1 MIEILNIF
9 LTVIIFFIL
18 SFFSYFALN
27 TSKIFKNN
35 RDIIDISGKNF
46 LILLNGILILSLFN
60 PNKQIIFFVFLFLSL
75 VSVYMFFLKNS
86 NFTNKIFYIILFLFV
101 LIISIDISNNFG
113 YTWDTKKYYL
123 HKATGFYQNFF
134 IDDFVKKSEYP
145 HFGTYIWSFFWKN
158 NLLDYEYTGRLIYG
172 YIYALSI
179 FYFVNSFNVLS
190 HTKIFISILL
200 ILLTYKTILFDGRPD
215 VLIFS
220 LFLFLSKHFY
230 EIFHKREINFVN
242 IFFIVLILNLILW
255 TKSEGIAYVLLTTFT
270 LLLFIK
276 KNTKKKLI
284 LASLI
289 LLIILTKYAT
299 YHYYG
304 LSLNPNVETF
314 SSKILSLI
322 NFEFVITRSI
332 QILSWYFIYLFTN
345 PIIIFSILS
354 LILISIKYKK
364 LLTQFNYLYF
374 FLIAKFCVIF
384 VTFFITIYPMPFHL
398 KYSLDR
404 IIFHSSGL
412 FLVVIYYCIINF
424 LKDKK
429 KFTY

>member
-18 SFFSYFALN
+18 SFFSYFPLN

-113 YTWDTKKYYL
+113 YTWDTKKYLL

-134 IDDFVKKSEYP
+134 IDDFVKKTEYP

-158 NLLDYEYTGRLIYG
+158 NFLNYEYTGRLIYG
-172 YIYALSI
+172 YIYVLSV
-179 FYFVNSFNVLS
+179 FYFINSFNILS
-190 HTKIFISILL
+190 HLKILISILL
-200 ILLTYKTILFDGRPD
+200 ILLTYKTLLFDGRPD
-215 VLIFS
+215 ILIFS
-220 LFLFLSKHFY
+220 LFLFLSKFFFK
-230 EIFHKREINFVN
+230 IFHKREINFVN

-276 KNTKKKLI
+276 KNIEKKI
-284 LASLI
+284 LLTSLVF
-289 LLIILTKYAT
+289 LIILTKYAT

-314 SSKILSLI
+314 SSKILTSI

-332 QILSWYFIYLFTN
+332 QIFSWYFIYLFTN

-354 LILISIKYKK
+354 LIIISIKYKK

-412 FLVVIYYCIINF
+412 FLVIIYYCIINF

>member
-1 MIEILNIF
+1 MIEILNIV
-9 LTVIIFFIL
+9 LTIIVFFIL

-27 TSKIFKNN
+27 AFKINKNN
-35 RDIIDISGKNF
+35 TDIIDISGKNF
-46 LILLNGILILSLFN
+46 LILLNAILILSLFN
-60 PNKQIIFFVFLFLSL
+60 PNKEIIFFAFLFLSL
-75 VSVYMFFLKNS
+75 VSVYIFFFKNR
-86 NFTNKIFYIILFLFV
+86 NITNKIFYIILFLSV

-190 HTKIFISILL
+190 HIKIFISILL

-215 VLIFS
+215 ILIFS
-220 LFLFLSKHFY
+220 LFLFLSRYFY

-255 TKSEGIAYVLLTTFT
+255 TKSEGIAYVLLTIFT

-276 KNTKKKLI
+276 KNIKKKII
-284 LASLI
+284 LTSLVF
-289 LLIILTKYAT
+289 LMILTKYAT

-314 SSKILSLI
+314 SSKILSFI

-332 QILSWYFIYLFTN
+332 QIFSWYFIYLLTN

-364 LLTQFNYLYF
+364 LLIQFNYLYF
-374 FLIAKFCVIF
+374 FLIAKFFVIF

-412 FLVVIYYCIINF
+412 FLVIIYYFIINF

>member
-1 MIEILNIF
+1 MIEILNIV
-9 LTVIIFFIL
+9 LTIIVFFIL

-27 TSKIFKNN
+27 AFKINKNN
-35 RDIIDISGKNF
+35 TDIIDISGKNF
-46 LILLNGILILSLFN
+46 LILLNAILILSLFN
-60 PNKQIIFFVFLFLSL
+60 PNKEITFFAFLFLSL
-75 VSVYMFFLKNS
+75 VSIYIFFFKNR
-86 NFTNKIFYIILFLFV
+86 NITNKIFYIILFLFV

-134 IDDFVKKSEYP
+134 IDDFVKKTEYP

-190 HTKIFISILL
+190 HIKIFISILL

-314 SSKILSLI
+314 SSKILSFI